1 VTSIQ
6 TVTAGN
12 NTQRILDTKLCTGT
26 LLRPVSAKMVTA
38 KRQGGSVMRRQ
49 TVPGLVSAG
58 TETVLAQVTCVN
70 MSVIQTRT
78 VKIFTAIQL

>member
-1 VTSIQ
+1 MTSTQ

-38 KRQGGSVMRRQ
+38 KRQGGSVTRRQ
-49 TVPGLVSAG
+49 TVPGLVSVG
-58 TETVLAQVTCVN
+58 TETVLAQVETIEYNVYNICV
-70 MSVIQTRT
+70 VYR
-78 VKIFTAIQL
+78 

>member
-6 TVTAGN
+6 TVTA
-12 NTQRILDTKLCTGT
+12 GT

-49 TVPGLVSAG
+49 TVPGLVSVG

>member
-1 VTSIQ
+1 MTSIQ

-12 NTQRILDTKLCTGT
+12 NTQRIIETKLCTGT

-58 TETVLAQVTCVN
+58 TETVLAQVETIEYKVYNICV
-70 MSVIQTRT
+70 VHR
-78 VKIFTAIQL
+78 

>member
-1 VTSIQ
+1 MTSIQ

-12 NTQRILDTKLCTGT
+12 NIQRLLDTKLCTGT

-38 KRQGGSVMRRQ
+38 KRQGGSVMRRR

-58 TETVLAQVTCVN
+58 TETVLAQVETIEYNMYNICV
-70 MSVIQTRT
+70 VYR
-78 VKIFTAIQL
+78 